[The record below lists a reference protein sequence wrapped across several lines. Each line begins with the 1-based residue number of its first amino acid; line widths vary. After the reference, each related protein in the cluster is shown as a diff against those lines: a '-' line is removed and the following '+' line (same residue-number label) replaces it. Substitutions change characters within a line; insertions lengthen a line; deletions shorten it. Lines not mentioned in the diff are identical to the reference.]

1 MTGPAILESDEIGAG
16 EIEALLT
23 DAIDMVRIRPFT
35 DPDAAVRIARRLER
49 HPSHAVYR
57 NTEEL
62 ERVGE
67 SHFETHDASG
77 VTDPDALAAYLYAA
91 DQLMEEIH
99 RLCDPDDSPFD
110 ALWRMLARTLGIER
124 AVLDGQSMFAGIVRI
139 FPEGSE
145 LLPHNDDFARDAPGF
160 EPAASLEGQLAVN
173 VYLETPLRGGEL
185 ELWRWRPTHEQLARV
200 RLPGSGYGADRS
212 LLPAPDVTVGVAPGD
227 LVMFDAARL
236 HAVRRQAVG
245 RRIGMSC
252 FLGYRRGLPLVC
264 WS

>member
-1 MTGPAILESDEIGAG
+1 MTGPAILESGEIGAA

-23 DAIDMVRIRPFT
+23 DAVDMVRIRAFT
-35 DPDAAVRIARRLER
+35 NPDAAVRIARRLDR

-57 NTEEL
+57 NTAEL

-77 VTDPDALAAYLYAA
+77 ATDPDALVAYLDAA
-91 DQLMEEIH
+91 DRLMEEI
-99 RLCDPDDSPFD
+99 RSLCAPEDSPFD
-110 ALWRMLARTLGIER
+110 ALWQMLARTLGIER
-124 AVLDGQSMFAGIVRI
+124 AVLRGRFMFAGIVRI

-145 LLPHNDDFARDAPGF
+145 LLPHNDDFVRDAPGL
-160 EPAASLEGQLAVN
+160 ELAASLQGQLAVN

-185 ELWRWRPTHEQLARV
+185 ELWRWRPTREQLARV
-200 RLPGSGYGADRS
+200 RLQGSGYGADRS
-212 LLPAPDVTVGVAPGD
+212 LLPAPDVTVSVSPGD
-227 LVMFDAARL
+227 LVVFDAARL

-245 RRIGMSC
+245 RRIGVSC

>member
-1 MTGPAILESDEIGAG
+1 MTGAAILDCGEIGLR

-23 DAIDMVRIRPFT
+23 DAVDVVRIRAFT
-35 DPDAAVRIARRLER
+35 DPHAAVRIARRLER

-57 NTEEL
+57 NTAEL

-77 VTDPDALAAYLYAA
+77 ATDPDALAAYLDAA
-91 DQLMEEIH
+91 DRLMEEL
-99 RLCDPDDSPFD
+99 RGLCAPDDSPFD
-110 ALWRMLARTLGIER
+110 ALWRMLARTVGIER
-124 AVLDGQSMFAGIVRI
+124 ASVSGQPMFAGIVRI

-145 LLPHNDDFARDAPGF
+145 LLPHNDDFARDAPGLEF
-160 EPAASLEGQLAVN
+160 AVSLQGQLAVN

-185 ELWRWRPTHEQLARV
+185 ELWRWRPTHEQLDRV
-200 RLPGSGYGADRS
+200 RLAGSGYGADRS
-212 LLPAPDVTVGVAPGD
+212 LLPAPEVTVGVAPGD
-227 LVMFDAARL
+227 LVVFDAARV

-245 RRIGMSC
+245 RRIGVSC